1 MEASVK
7 KSIILQSLKAG
18 LFSLVFACIGVLVLA
33 LFAKLFNIPDGAL
46 PIINQVLKVIAVT
59 IGMLLCVKNEK
70 FILKALI
77 GALIYWVLSFVLF
90 SLLGGAFH
98 WGQIFLDLGLAL
110 VVSVVIALIKTKRA

>member
-7 KSIILQSLKAG
+7 KSILLQSLKAG
-18 LFSLVFACIGVLVLA
+18 LFSLVFSCIGVLVLA
-33 LFAKLFNIPDGAL
+33 LLAKLFNISDGAL
-46 PIINQVLKVIAVT
+46 PIINQILKVIAVV

-70 FILKALI
+70 FIVKALI

-110 VVSVVIALIKTKRA
+110 VASVVIALIKSKRA